1 MRVTQWRTI
10 AHLVATE
17 GRFSQFSFRE
27 RLSLSLLQGVPNQP
41 HFEGPLVFPVPKAVN
56 PRSIGPTKPL
66 SQCRLRPCLSQD
78 EAGAKQQR
86 EEFTWHDTKE
96 PHLTRRKMIL
106 AAHPEMKELYGPDP
120 LMVYKVALVLL
131 VQLVAMLWVRTQS
144 WAVFFLL
151 AYTVGGTANHA
162 LSLASHELSHN
173 LAFRKP
179 QYNTILGIFA
189 NFGMGFPASATFK
202 RYHMEH
208 HADQGVDG
216 VDVDVPTEWE
226 GRVFR
231 GKLLK
236 TLWFILQPAFYAL
249 RPMVIRPKP
258 PIQAEVVNFVC
269 VAASDLFI
277 YHYFGPAALGYL
289 IASTLL
295 GLGLHPT
302 AGHFVAEHYEFVTGQ
317 ETYSYYGPLNWV
329 RLLPP
334 ARRAGHRAILP
345 GFPSEMW
352 NAPPPVV
359 RLLGMWGT
367 TTSTTISRGLLAVTC
382 PR

>member
-1 MRVTQWRTI
+1 MGLTTMGKGGDNTSPRPHRVP
-10 AHLVATE
+10 
-17 GRFSQFSFRE
+17 
-27 RLSLSLLQGVPNQP
+27 GVPNQP
-41 HFEGPLVFPVPKAVN
+41 HFEGPLVFPVPK
-56 PRSIGPTKPL
+56 
-66 SQCRLRPCLSQD
+66 D

-131 VQLVAMLWVRTQS
+131 VQLVVMLWVRTQS

-189 NFGMGFPASATFK
+189 NFGMGFPASGTFK

-317 ETYSYYGPLNWV
+317 ATYSYYGPLNWV
-329 RLLPP
+329 AWNVGYHNEHHDFPWVAGCNLPKV
-334 ARRAGHRAILP
+334 RALAPEFYDTLPHHDSWCAVIWNYIMDDSVGPYSRIKRA
-345 GFPSEMW
+345 
-352 NAPPPVV
+352 AKH
-359 RLLGMWGT
+359 
-367 TTSTTISRGLLAVTC
+367 TSLKMAK
-382 PR
+382 